1 MDKISVIIPCYNA
14 ERFVAE
20 CLFSVLNQTHKNI
33 EIICVND
40 GSSDNSLS
48 ILTDFQQKYPAIVR
62 VIDIPNQGASKA
74 RNLGLSQAT
83 GDYIQFLDA
92 DDVITNE
99 KFEKQLA
106 GFSGNA
112 DVVISDRA
120 QKNLDLSQVLET
132 VYFEDILIN
141 PLETAVRKIITTCNP
156 LYKKSMVLELGGY
169 NEQLSSCQ
177 DWDFHLRM
185 VLKGYFHLH
194 VMLNG
199 YKIAYVPGVF
209 FINRLV
215 PGSVSSNWVK
225 VFIQSTVIIKDLK
238 PRLLQ
243 HPMMNDGIRIHFAN
257 IYLNSALYCKT
268 AEDAKKYTWEMIF
281 WGRNVNFLNSR
292 VKQLIA
298 AVFGYDFL
306 IRVLRTSKTKS
317 NY

>member
-20 CLFSVLNQTHKNI
+20 CLFSVLNQTHKNV
-33 EIICVND
+33 EVICVDD

-48 ILTDFQQKYPAIVR
+48 ILNDFQQKYPEIIR
-62 VIDIPNQGASKA
+62 VISVPNQGASKA
-74 RNLGLSQAT
+74 RNLGLSQTT

-99 KFEKQLA
+99 KLEKQLA

-120 QKNLDLSQVLET
+120 QKNLDLSHVLET
-132 VYFEDILIN
+132 VHFDDILVN

-156 LYKKSMVLELGGY
+156 LYKKNMVLELGGY

-185 VLKGYFHLH
+185 VL
-194 VMLNG
+194 NG

-215 PGSVSSNWVK
+215 PGSISSNWVK

-238 PRLLQ
+238 KRLLEN
-243 HPMMNDGIRIHFAN
+243 PMMNDAIRIHLAN
-257 IYLNSALYCKT
+257 IHLNSALYCKSV
-268 AEDAKKYTWEMIF
+268 EDAKKYTAEMVF
-281 WGRNVNFLNSR
+281 WGGKTNFLNSKP
-292 VKQLIA
+292 KQLIA
-298 AVFGYDFL
+298 AVFGSDFL
-306 IRVLRTSKTKS
+306 IRVLRRSKTKS